1 MLKKLTTS
9 MAALAFA
16 ATASIGA
23 MTAAQAVTQGQFNFD
38 FGPLR

>member
-16 ATASIGA
+16 ATASLVA
-23 MTAAQAVTQGQFNFD
+23 MTAAQAAD
-38 FGPLR
+38 